1 MEHSKG
7 EMQVAL
13 SRRPEFLREERRQ
26 KTIQPCHVLL
36 GPNRHDETANNL
48 QVKVKTE
55 TLAAGSKITLS
66 LIHDPFLFSGIIE
79 ILGLV
84 MKDFRIQKSFNLK

>member
-1 MEHSKG
+1 MKYSKG

-26 KTIQPCHVLL
+26 KTTQPWHVLI

-48 QVKVKTE
+48 QVKVKTD
-55 TLAAGSKITLS
+55 TLAAGRKMT
-66 LIHDPFLFSGIIE
+66 
-79 ILGLV
+79 
-84 MKDFRIQKSFNLK
+84 FRLTR